1 MSFSTTNHIWSV
13 KVISSDSYKLD
24 LIVRK
29 KWGKN
34 YEFKLFF
41 TNKLI
46 DIKKSISNNFKINIK
61 IG

>member
-29 KWGKN
+29 KMGK
-34 YEFKLFF
+34 KL
-41 TNKLI
+41 
-46 DIKKSISNNFKINIK
+46 
-61 IG
+61 